1 MNRRNTREQRGSNN
15 SAHRSSHQAGNT
27 LVGVFVGLVLGVV
40 IAAGVVWY
48 LNRSHSPFQDKG
60 LRTSGPAVV
69 APTGTTASPPAQT
82 NASSGSAPDSLPAK
96 PGDKQRFD
104 FYNILPGGSDTAP
117 APNAPPP
124 TASGN
129 AAANSAAADATV
141 NDQYFLQAGAFQNK
155 AEADNLKARLALI
168 GIDSSISEVA
178 VPDKGKMYRVRSGPY
193 AKADAM
199 NLARTQMSQGGIQ
212 ATVVK
217 TAKN

>member
-1 MNRRNTREQRGSNN
+1 MNHRNTREQRGSKKG
-15 SAHRSSHQAGNT
+15 SHQTGNT

-69 APTGTTASPPAQT
+69 APAGTTATAPNSQA

-117 APNAPPP
+117 APSAPPP
-124 TASGN
+124 
-129 AAANSAAADATV
+129 AAANPATANSAAADATV

-168 GIDSSISEVA
+168 GIDSSISEIA